1 MKHFNKGGYKM
12 NIDKIKQ
19 FLELKD
25 ELHDMGVIGVN
36 MYRGRHELQVSAEKM
51 VGSENLEIEH
61 HGDLEYPYYLTGEK
75 DGLSLRSVASEEQ
88 MKQHFSHL
96 LESDNDERV
105 S

>member
-1 MKHFNKGGYKM
+1 M

-25 ELHDMGVIGVN
+25 ELHDMGIIGVN

-51 VGSENLEIEH
+51 VGSENLKIDH
-61 HGDLEYPYYLTGEK
+61 HGDLEYPYHLEGKKE
-75 DGLSLRSVASEEQ
+75 GLVLRSVASEEQ
-88 MKQHFSHL
+88 MKQHFPHL
-96 LESDNDERV
+96 LEGDNDERV